1 MLAGIIRRE
10 CGHQTTEVHMENR
23 TKWDVVSKIFGALY
37 KCAVVALL
45 AVAVWLL
52 QDIRSRQQ
60 IFPTAGEMKKAVVRD
75 RLQIAE
81 QVPIVQVGGGSVT
94 VDGTVQ
100 IER

>member
-1 MLAGIIRRE
+1 
-10 CGHQTTEVHMENR
+10 MENR
-23 TKWDVVSKIFGALY
+23 TKWDVVSNIFGALY

-60 IFPTAGEMKKAVVRD
+60 TFPTMGDVKKAGLRNPEALRLRPELLDQMPVV
-75 RLQIAE
+75 LIS
-81 QVPIVQVGGGSVT
+81 GGSAT
-94 VDGTVQ
+94 VDGSVQ